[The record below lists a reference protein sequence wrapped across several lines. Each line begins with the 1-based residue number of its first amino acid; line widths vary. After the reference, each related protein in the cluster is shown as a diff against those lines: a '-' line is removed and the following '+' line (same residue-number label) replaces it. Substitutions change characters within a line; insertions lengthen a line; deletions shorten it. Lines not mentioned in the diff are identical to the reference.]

1 MLTLRPSLRHTVSFN
16 QADAPVSER
25 VSEYD
30 ARSTDASLSQYAVD
44 HKSLVFG
51 FIIILS
57 DVPSGAEGVETRGSE
72 ENNDAHDDQVLFLV
86 I

>member
-30 ARSTDASLSQYAVD
+30 ARSTDASISQYAVD
-44 HKSLVFG
+44 HKYRTWRRRIMSTDL
-51 FIIILS
+51 IIPFLCLS
-57 DVPSGAEGVETRGSE
+57 IARCPKRR
-72 ENNDAHDDQVLFLV
+72 
-86 I
+86 